1 MEGGPGGGGILEM
14 LTPIVIPLISGGV
27 KYLFDHF
34 VKGDE
39 ENEDNIKN
47 ELENQLNELK
57 SQKKYYEELNQRS
70 EARIQNLENTL
81 KENLDELKRREVERK
96 NKSNTRKS

>member
-1 MEGGPGGGGILEM
+1 MEGGPGGGGILDM
-14 LTPIVIPLISGGV
+14 LKPLVIPLISGGV
-27 KYLFDHF
+27 KMLVDHF
-34 VKGDE
+34 MKNDE

-70 EARIQNLENTL
+70 EARIQNLENKL
-81 KENLDELKRREVERK
+81 KENLDELKRREIERETIRL
-96 NKSNTRKS
+96 SI